1 MQSPVLRWPQILDAM
16 LRPGM
21 QAGERAEPKGHLEP
35 FLFAGVA
42 QAQALRRQFLFR
54 RLSRLLA
61 VVSDFLPDIFPLPPA
76 KADEVT
82 AAGFATPAVGAKKD
96 LQ

>member
-1 MQSPVLRWPQILDAM
+1 LDAM

-54 RLSRLLA
+54 VSYRRLF
-61 VVSDFLPDIFPLPPA
+61 VVGGFLPDVLPLPWA
-76 KADEVT
+76 KADEVA
-82 AAGFATPAVGAKKD
+82 AAGLAAPAVGAKED
-96 LQ
+96 LH